1 MSIICLYDNSGI
13 MAKPWVQ
20 GGINA
25 SCYDI
30 KNEYSQERYANG
42 AHLNMVNFNINTE
55 TLKRCARAINR
66 LGGGEVHLPIDVWWV
81 PTPVKLVFA
90 FVPCT
95 DLAVSGAR
103 WFSAKQER
111 DPEFQHKAVQRALD
125 AVQFAKDLGAEYC
138 IENPVSMLST
148 LWRKPDYTFHP
159 YEYGGYLSE
168 SEAEHP
174 LYPDHI
180 APRDA
185 YSKKTCLWTSEG
197 FKMPERKPVA
207 CESFGNSRQHSKL
220 GGRSE
225 KTKTIRSL
233 TPRGFAKAVYLAN
246 R

>member
-13 MAKPWVQ
+13 MAKPWVN
-20 GGINA
+20 GGVNA

-30 KNEYSQERYANG
+30 KNAYSQERFANG
-42 AHLNMVNFNINTE
+42 SHLNMVNFDINTE
-55 TLKRCARAINR
+55 TLTRCARAINR
-66 LGGGEVHLPIDVWWV
+66 LGGGEVHLPIDTKL
-81 PTPVKLVFA
+81 TPVKLVFA

-95 DLAVSGAR
+95 DLAVSGATH
-103 WFSAKQER
+103 FKAKRER
-111 DPEFQHKAVQRALD
+111 DPDFQRKAVQRALD

-159 YEYGGYLSE
+159 YEYGGYLNAD
-168 SEAEHP
+168 EAEHP

-185 YSKKTCLWTSEG
+185 YSKKTCLWTSGG
-197 FKMPERKPVA
+197 FIMPEKKPVA
-207 CESFGNSRQHSKL
+207 CESFGNSRQHSRL
-220 GGRSE
+220 GGKSE

-233 TPRGFAKAVYLAN
+233 TPRGFAKAVYEAN
-246 R
+246 K

>member
-13 MAKPWVQ
+13 MASPWVQ
-20 GGINA
+20 GGVNA

-30 KNEYSQERYANG
+30 KNAYSQERYASG
-42 AHLNMVNFNINTE
+42 AHLNMVNFDIGGE
-55 TLKRCARAINR
+55 TLERCARAINR
-66 LGGGEVHLPIDVWWV
+66 LGGGEVHLPIDTKL
-81 PTPVKLVFA
+81 TPVKLVFA

-95 DLAVSGAR
+95 DLAVSGAAH
-103 WFSAKQER
+103 FKAKREL
-111 DPEFQHKAVQRALD
+111 DPDFQHKATQRALD
-125 AVQFAKDLGAEYC
+125 AVKFAEDLGAEYC

-159 YEYGGYLSE
+159 YEYGGYLNAD
-168 SEAEHP
+168 EAEHP
-174 LYPDHI
+174 LYPDYI

-185 YSKKTCLWTSEG
+185 YSKKTCLWTSDG
-197 FKMPERKPVA
+197 FKMPEKKPVA
-207 CESFGNSRQHSKL
+207 CESYGNSRQHSKL

-233 TPRGFAKAVYLAN
+233 TPRGFARAVYLAN

>member
-20 GGINA
+20 GGVNA

-30 KNEYSQERYANG
+30 KNAYSQERYENG
-42 AHLNMVNFNINTE
+42 AHLNMVNFDINTE
-55 TLKRCARAINR
+55 TLERCARAINR
-66 LGGGEVHLPIDVWWV
+66 IGDTDI
-81 PTPVKLVFA
+81 KLVFA

-95 DLAVSGAR
+95 DLAVSGAVH
-103 WFSAKQER
+103 FKAKRER
-111 DPEFQHKAVQRALD
+111 DPDFQQKAVQRALD
-125 AVQFAKDLGAEYC
+125 AVQFAEDIGADYC
-138 IENPVSMLST
+138 IENPVSVLST
-148 LWRKPDYTFHP
+148 LWRKPNYTFHP

-168 SEAEHP
+168 SEAVHP

-180 APRDA
+180 APKDA

-197 FKMPERKPVA
+197 FVMPEKKPVP
-207 CESFGNSRQHSKL
+207 CESYGNSRQHSKL
-220 GGRSE
+220 GGKSE

-233 TPRGFAKAVYLAN
+233 TPRGFAKAVYLVN

>member
-13 MAKPWVQ
+13 MASPWVQ
-20 GGINA
+20 GGVNA

-42 AHLNMVNFNINTE
+42 AHLNMVNFDISGE
-55 TLKRCARAINR
+55 TLERCARAINR
-66 LGGGEVHLPIDVWWV
+66 IGGTDIRI
-81 PTPVKLVFA
+81 VFA

-95 DLAVSGAR
+95 DLAVSGAAH
-103 WFSAKQER
+103 FKAKRER
-111 DPEFQHKAVQRALD
+111 DPDFQHKATQRALD
-125 AVQFAKDLGAEYC
+125 AVKFAEDLGAEYC

-159 YEYGGYLSE
+159 YEYGGYLNDD
-168 SEAEHP
+168 EAEHP

-185 YSKKTCLWTSEG
+185 YSKKTCLWTSDG

>member
-1 MSIICLYDNSGI
+1 
-13 MAKPWVQ
+13 MASPWVQ
-20 GGINA
+20 GGVNA

-30 KNEYSQERYANG
+30 KNAYSQERYASG
-42 AHLNMVNFNINTE
+42 AHLNMVNFDISGE
-55 TLKRCARAINR
+55 TLGRCARAINR
-66 LGGGEVHLPIDVWWV
+66 IGGADIRI
-81 PTPVKLVFA
+81 VFA

-103 WFSAKQER
+103 WFSAKRER
-111 DPEFQHKAVQRALD
+111 DPLFMERATQRALD
-125 AVQFAKDLGAEYC
+125 AVKFAEDLGAEYC

-185 YSKKTCLWTSEG
+185 YSKKTCLWTSDG
-197 FKMPERKPVA
+197 FRMPEKKPVP

-220 GGRSE
+220 GGKSE

-246 R
+246 K

>member
-13 MAKPWVQ
+13 MAKPWVN
-20 GGINA
+20 GGVNA

-30 KNEYSQERYANG
+30 KNAYSQERFANG
-42 AHLNMVNFNINTE
+42 SHLNMVNFDINTE
-55 TLKRCARAINR
+55 TLTRCARAINR
-66 LGGGEVHLPIDVWWV
+66 LGVSVS
-81 PTPVKLVFA
+81 VKLVFA

-95 DLAVSGAR
+95 DLAVSGATH
-103 WFSAKQER
+103 FKAKRER
-111 DPEFQHKAVQRALD
+111 DPDFQRKAVQRALD

-159 YEYGGYLSE
+159 YEYGGYLNAD
-168 SEAEHP
+168 EAEHP

-185 YSKKTCLWTSEG
+185 YSKKTCLWTSGG
-197 FKMPERKPVA
+197 FIMPEKKPVA
-207 CESFGNSRQHSKL
+207 CESFGNSRQHSRL
-220 GGRSE
+220 GGKSE

-233 TPRGFAKAVYLAN
+233 TPRGFAKAVYEAN
-246 R
+246 K

>member
-1 MSIICLYDNSGI
+1 
-13 MAKPWVQ
+13 MADPWVK

-30 KNEYSQERYANG
+30 KNKYSQERFNSG
-42 AHLNMVNFNINTE
+42 AHLNMVNFDIGRE
-55 TLKRCARAINR
+55 TLERCARAINR
-66 LGGGEVHLPIDVWWV
+66 LGGAEVHLPIDVR

-103 WFSAKQER
+103 WFAKKRKR
-111 DPEFQHKAVQRALD
+111 DPDFQNKAVQRALD
-125 AVQFAKDLGAEYC
+125 AVKFAEDIGADYC
-138 IENPVSMLST
+138 IENPVSVLST

-159 YEYGGYLSE
+159 YEYGGYLSD
-168 SEAEHP
+168 SETEHP

-180 APRDA
+180 AHRDA

-197 FKMPERKPVA
+197 FVMPEKKPVA

-233 TPRGFAKAVYLAN
+233 TPRGFAKAVYMAN